1 MRRLIPIIFAA
12 LLSISTHRPA
22 EAHIL
27 RLDRGQYVS
36 FAEVLKDLRTARVVF
51 MGELHDH
58 AGHHRAQLQVIRA
71 LHKRG
76 ITLAVGLEMFRS
88 DSQQALDRW
97 VAGESSEE
105 EFLRDYEENWSM
117 WPVYREIFLF
127 AREHGVRLVGLN
139 LSRKITGQV
148 ASKGIAS
155 LSPEQLGE
163 LSEVRCIVD
172 PPYRSYIQ
180 RTLGA
185 HAHKGAAFEHFCEA
199 QLLWDTAMALTLMN
213 FLGTHPEHLVVV
225 LAGSGHAW
233 HYGIPRQLRLLGE
246 TNLRVLLP
254 EIPGRIEEGTAT
266 AEEADYLL
274 IGLDR
279 GGLH

>member
-1 MRRLIPIIFAA
+1 MKRLFPILLAGLLFIAA
-12 LLSISTHRPA
+12 SSPA

-27 RLDRGQYVS
+27 QLDRGQYVS

-97 VAGESSEE
+97 VAGETSEE
-105 EFLRDYEENWSM
+105 EFLRDYEENWSL

-127 AREHGVRLVGLN
+127 ARKHGVKLVGLN
-139 LSRKITGQV
+139 LSRKITRQV
-148 ASKGIAS
+148 ANKGMAS

-163 LSEVRCIVD
+163 LPGVRCVVD
-172 PPYRSYIQ
+172 PAYRSYIQ
-180 RTLGA
+180 RTLA
-185 HAHKGAAFEHFCEA
+185 ALAHKGAAFEHFCEA
-199 QLLWDTAMALTLMN
+199 QLLWDTAMAQTLMN

-254 EIPGRIEEGTAT
+254 EIPGRIEEATAT
-266 AEEADYLL
+266 AEEADYLM

>member
-1 MRRLIPIIFAA
+1 MKRLFPILLAGLLALATPIPGK
-12 LLSISTHRPA
+12 
-22 EAHIL
+22 AHIL
-27 RLDRGQYVS
+27 QLDEGKYVS
-36 FAEVLKDLRTARVVF
+36 FAEVLKDLSTTRVVF

-71 LHKRG
+71 LHNRG
-76 ITLAVGLEMFRS
+76 VTLAVGLEMFRS

-97 VAGESSEE
+97 VAGESREE
-105 EFLRDYEENWSM
+105 EFLRDYEENWSL

-127 AREHGVRLVGLN
+127 AREHGVKLVGLN

-148 ASKGIAS
+148 ASKGMDS

-163 LSEVRCIVD
+163 LPGVRCVVD
-172 PPYRSYIQ
+172 PPYRSFIQ

-185 HAHKGAAFEHFCEA
+185 HVHKGAVFENFCEA
-199 QLLWDTAMALTLMN
+199 QLLWDTAMARTLMN

-233 HYGIPRQLRLLGE
+233 HYGIPRQLRDLGE

-266 AEEADYLL
+266 ANEADYLM